1 MKYKLRSFQDR
12 LAIANKIDGTQIF
25 QYLVRNEKIL
35 ALSLFKNSPKGDKL
49 LSKIFALPSTR
60 TLRVLLQNIPF
71 RAGINKAIFDS
82 LEKAVA
88 KMKTRQERMCIL
100 LFDEMAIQA
109 NLAYK
114 RYNDKIIGLEDYGDE
129 KRAVLSDHAN
139 VFMLRGI
146 YRQWKQPIAFTF
158 SKGPVRPINLKKMI
172 TNLIEHCQSI
182 GLIVIATVCDQGS
195 TNQTAIK
202 ILLDETKAHFLRN
215 NLQRPVRPINLK
227 KMITNLI
234 EHCQSIGLIVIAT
247 VCDQGSTNQTAIKIL
262 LDETKA
268 HFLRN
273 NLQRKYD
280 GFFINKQEIV
290 PLFDVP
296 HLFKGIRNNLLNKQL
311 MFQIDGKSKIAKWEH
326 LEQFYQLDA
335 SIPSLRICSKL
346 TDAHIVPSKIN
357 KMRVK
362 NCTQVFSHSVGS
374 LMKRIAQWDKNSL
387 SPDAVDAADLILF
400 LDQLFDSLNV
410 LKSNKSQA
418 KPLKH
423 RVTIHSEHEVFWH
436 NSLTILKKEGNGSNF
451 EKLKVYTKRRFTSK
465 LLVKLLVEENFRFIL
480 TGAFNQDPLENFFS
494 YVRSHGLRNTNP
506 DASHFISPFKTL
518 VVNNYISSHSPNS
531 NCEMDIKTEC
541 LDNLRT
547 FLTNPKL
554 YLIRVTD
561 IKILLEC
568 RRYQKMLL
576 LGRKQSCDICK
587 SNLSIRR
594 GAVLEDNFIDVRQ
607 YDQGRLFRPG
617 NYLNFV
623 ITHSLNFLFY
633 VTTTVMHYQNI
644 SQFLVNFLKN

>member
-1 MKYKLRSFQDR
+1 
-12 LAIANKIDGTQIF
+12 
-25 QYLVRNEKIL
+25 EKIL

-215 NLQRPVRPINLK
+215 NLQRKYDGFFINKQEIVPLFDVPHLFKGIRNNLLNKQLIDHANVFMLRGIYRQWKQPIAFTFSKGPVRPINLK

-568 RRYQKMLL
+568 RRYQK
-576 LGRKQSCDICK
+576 
-587 SNLSIRR
+587 
-594 GAVLEDNFIDVRQ
+594 
-607 YDQGRLFRPG
+607 
-617 NYLNFV
+617 
-623 ITHSLNFLFY
+623 
-633 VTTTVMHYQNI
+633 
-644 SQFLVNFLKN
+644 

>member
-1 MKYKLRSFQDR
+1 MCTFLVVQTIGQLTPKAKKLYKIVTKLNVSVSTMKYKLRSFQDR

-100 LFDEMAIQA
+100 FFDEMAIQA

-215 NLQRPVRPINLK
+215 NLQR
-227 KMITNLI
+227 
-234 EHCQSIGLIVIAT
+234 
-247 VCDQGSTNQTAIKIL
+247 
-262 LDETKA
+262 
-268 HFLRN
+268 
-273 NLQRKYD
+273 KYD

-311 MFQIDGKSKIAKWEH
+311 MFQIDGKRKIAKWEY